1 MTAVNSPF
9 QFCPQCGRKTLSS
22 PEPKLIQCSACDFH
36 FYRNAAVATAAIIA
50 DAQGR
55 VLFTRRAK
63 DPAKGKLGMPG
74 GFVDL
79 GETAEAGLCREVR
92 EEIGLELRDIRFLMS
107 WPNEYVYRGIV
118 YPTVDF
124 FFTAQVPSFDGARAL
139 SEVEGLD
146 IRDAMTVKPEEL
158 AFESMRQAVRFYV
171 QRR

>member
-1 MTAVNSPF
+1 M
-9 QFCPQCGRKTLSS
+9 
-22 PEPKLIQCSACDFH
+22 
-36 FYRNAAVATAAIIA
+36 IA
-50 DAQGR
+50 DAEGR

-92 EEIGLELRDIRFLMS
+92 EEIGLELREIHFLMS
-107 WPNEYVYRGIV
+107 WPNEYVYRAIL

-124 FFTAQVPSFDGARAL
+124 FFTAQVPSFAEAQAL
-139 SEVEGLD
+139 SEVEGLE
-146 IRDAMTVKPEEL
+146 IRDPATIRPDEL

-171 QRR
+171 QRYSA